1 MSTTF
6 PLSTA
11 EYQALLREDLT
22 GFIERAFYELNSQSV
37 FLPGQYIELL
47 AATLDRCRT
56 GETKRLIINLPPRTL
71 KSHAASVAFP
81 AWLLGQDPT
90 IQIICA
96 SYGQD
101 LADKHARDCRTLMN
115 SDFYK
120 RLFPAAA
127 LSEAKLAVNDFMT
140 SDQGFRM
147 STSVGGVLTGRGAD
161 VIILDD
167 ILKPEDALSETRRKA
182 ANEWYFSTLLSRLNS
197 KKHGVII
204 IVMQR
209 LHQEDLVGEVTD
221 REPWEVLSLPAIA
234 IDDEE
239 YRYANLFGE
248 KSFARN
254 AGEALHPER
263 DSVETYEKIR
273 EAVGEYNFQSQ
284 YQQSPMS
291 REGGLIKKSWLKFYE
306 PGRFPSDVLEWT
318 IQSWDTACK
327 IGDANDFSVCTT
339 WKLIGRDYYLVD
351 VFRERLTYPEL
362 KRRAVELFNK
372 FRPFKVVIEDQASG
386 TALIQEIASEGVYCA
401 EAYKRA
407 PGSDKLVRFAAHS
420 IKFENG
426 RVFLP
431 NQTPWLDEYI
441 REITGFPGS
450 KHDDQVDSTSQALE
464 SLEPCA
470 KSVAV
475 FKGLEYLSNLH
486 YPTEYGGS
494 DWPRLFRY

>member
-1 MSTTF
+1 MTTPS

-11 EYQALLREDLT
+11 EYHALLRRDLDA
-22 GFIERAFYELNSQSV
+22 FIERAFYELNPQST

-47 AATLDRCRT
+47 AATLDKCRK

-81 AWLLGQDPT
+81 AWLLGHDPT

-115 SDFYK
+115 SDFYR
-120 RLFPAAA
+120 RLFPAAT
-127 LSEAKLAVNDFMT
+127 LSDAKLAVNDFMT
-140 SDQGFRM
+140 VAQGFRM

-197 KKHGVII
+197 KEHGVII

-239 YRYANLFGE
+239 YLYENIFGE
-248 KSFARN
+248 KSFERK
-254 AGEALHPER
+254 AGEALHAER
-263 DSVETYEKIR
+263 DSVETYRKIR

-291 REGGLIKKSWLKFYE
+291 REGGLVKKSWLKFYE
-306 PGRFPSDVLEWT
+306 PGQFPSDFSWT
-318 IQSWDTACK
+318 LQSWDTACK
-327 IGDANDFSVCTT
+327 IRDTNDYSVCTT
-339 WKLIGRDYYLVD
+339 WKLIGRNYYLLD

-362 KRRAVELFNK
+362 KRRAIELFKK
-372 FRPFKVVIEDQASG
+372 FQPFKVVIEDQASG
-386 TALIQEIASEGVYCA
+386 TALIQEITTEGVYCA
-401 EAYKRA
+401 EAYKPA
-407 PGSDKLVRFAAHS
+407 PGSDKQVRFAAHS

-431 NQTPWLDEYI
+431 NQALWLDEYI

-464 SLEPCA
+464 SLEPYA
-470 KSVAV
+470 RSLAV
-475 FKGLEYLSNLH
+475 FEGLERLCSRR
-486 YPTEYGGS
+486 YPIEYGG
-494 DWPRLFRY
+494 